1 MKNMREGLEVMMF
14 GIVILTLSAWLMM
27 WILGVIV

>member
-1 MKNMREGLEVMMF
+1 MREGLEVMMF